1 MASDG
6 SPGKIPV
13 ANLLQGSQAVSS
25 VGTQPSGKS
34 LPPSGKTA
42 SEASVGG
49 PKGAVKP
56 ADPASTAL
64 HASAHASAPRTA
76 DPQSLVNLLNKH
88 LNDSGRPDQ
97 FRVDPASAGKLIQ
110 QINPS
115 NGAVV
120 GEFPVNEFP
129 ALARGIGASGLIV
142 DSLA

>member
-42 SEASVGG
+42 SEASIGG
-49 PKGAVKP
+49 PKGTVKP
-56 ADPASTAL
+56 ADPTSTAL
-64 HASAHASAPRTA
+64 HASAPRAA